1 MKKIITFV
9 KSFFK
14 IIYHLIIGL
23 FKKST
28 KNNGGFKQL
37 TNIKR
42 LDYGLKK

>member
-14 IIYHLIIGL
+14 IIYHFIIGL
-23 FKKST
+23 FKRST
-28 KNNGGFKQL
+28 KNDSGFKQL

-42 LDYGLKK
+42 LDYGPKK